1 MKMQVLVTGAN
12 GLIGVRLTELLA
24 DQFTITPLKS
34 PTNERVDITD
44 AAQVEAAFA
53 HYPQAQAVIHLAA
66 FTDVN
71 AAWQQQGDK
80 NGSAWQTNVV
90 GTANIA
96 TACARRSWYLIHTS
110 TAFVFS
116 GEKAQPYTEQDPV
129 SPIEWYGQTKAES
142 ERAVAAAGG
151 QGVILRLDQ
160 PFTHVKS
167 KKVDTLHRII
177 NGLQTGNLYPQFT
190 NHFFGPTYIDD
201 LVKIFGTCLKK
212 RLTGIYHASS
222 GEQWSDYDF
231 AQAVAEILALKT
243 EVRSGDLQTYLQ
255 TLSRPYQKNTALN
268 IDKLKAQLDFP
279 LLTIR
284 QAIAKAKDYL

>member
-1 MKMQVLVTGAN
+1 MQVLITGAN
-12 GLIGVRLTELLA
+12 GLIGARLTELLA
-24 DQFTITPLKS
+24 EKFTITPLKS

-44 AAQVEAAFA
+44 AAQVAAAFNN
-53 HYPQAQAVIHLAA
+53 YPQAQAVIHLAA
-66 FTDVN
+66 FTDVS
-71 AAWQQQGDK
+71 AAHEQQGDK
-80 NGSAWQTNVV
+80 SGSAWQTNVV

-96 TACARRSWYLIHTS
+96 QACAKRGWYLIHTS
-110 TAFVFS
+110 TAYVFS
-116 GEKAQPYTEQDPV
+116 GDKQQPYTEEDPV
-129 SPIEWYGQTKAES
+129 SPIEWYGQTKAAS
-142 ERAVAAAGG
+142 EKEVINAGG
-151 QGVILRLDQ
+151 ESVILRLDQ
-160 PFTHVKS
+160 PFTHLPS

-177 NGLQTGNLYPQFT
+177 NGLQAGNLYPQFT

-201 LVKIFGTCLKK
+201 LVKVFALCLQK

-231 AQAVAEILALKT
+231 ARAVAEILELSAEIKP
-243 EVRSGDLQTYLQ
+243 GDLQTYLQ
-255 TLSRPYQKNTALN
+255 TLARPYQKNTALN